1 MCGIYFLNYYVSMM
15 VNPNCHLIGSGIQT
29 KILVAGWVTKRRP
42 LSGRWLVCPRAAQI
56 ERTTTLHV
64 SWVHLSCHC
73 FCSHPSSFLVIRA
86 QLLQH
91 PSVDWTSAAF
101 QSPYCEHQVS
111 IHSVLWTEKL
121 WGEVLSF
128 SSIHVTA
135 DGLPSPYLQANL
147 IKLLC
152 SVHLTMFLFL

>member
-1 MCGIYFLNYYVSMM
+1 MRGIYFLNYYVSMM
-15 VNPNCHLIGSGIQT
+15 VNLNCHSIGSGIQT

-42 LSGRWLVCPRAAQI
+42 LPGRWLV
-56 ERTTTLHV
+56 
-64 SWVHLSCHC
+64 LSQGSADRKNDNLAC
-73 FCSHPSSFLVIRA
+73 FLSASLMSLLLSQSFLVIRA

-91 PSVDWTSAAF
+91 PSTDWTSAAF
-101 QSPYCEHQVS
+101 QNPYHEHQVS

-152 SVHLTMFLFL
+152 SVLLTVFLFL